1 MQKWLKRLGWLLG
14 LAMVIMGVFAGMNR
28 LHILMSGNIRYYQRT
43 KPYNPNEGGV
53 NQKLFSKPQLQ
64 TLTLQ
69 TLTRLTHGN
78 KYTGNASLA
87 RVATDYTYRQSGQNI
102 QNFMGS
108 DGVLQLY
115 NESKLMRTPMVKD
128 AATFWNKVAG
138 ETIVQVVDKARA
150 SDEVIH
156 DSQTKQKYLGGQH
169 YDGTGIQ
176 FFPKNWQSQGFST
189 QDNQV
194 NREAVL
200 IREIGH
206 ALGIPDLGGGPA
218 GENAGREGYITTE
231 VMGVWETG
239 PNRLP
244 ANRRGIRSTP
254 MDAAAL
260 AIAGTSWQ
268 RPQRVATSVLSGHQL
283 TVVYHSGRVAVIK

>member
-1 MQKWLKRLGWLLG
+1 MQKKWMKRIGWLLG
-14 LAMVIMGVFAGMNR
+14 LALVITGVFVGMNR
-28 LHILMSGNIRYYQRT
+28 LHVLMYGNVRYYQRT
-43 KPYNPNEGGV
+43 KPYNPTEGVV
-53 NQKLFSKPQLQ
+53 NQKIFSKSQLR
-64 TLTLQ
+64 
-69 TLTRLTHGN
+69 TLTRMTHGT
-78 KYTGNASLA
+78 KYTGNTSLD

-115 NESKLMRTPMVKD
+115 NESKLMSTPMVKD

-138 ETIVQVVDKARA
+138 KPVVRVVDSARA

-176 FFPKNWQSQGFST
+176 FFSKNWQSQGFSK
-189 QDNQV
+189 QADRD

-206 ALGIPDLGGGPA
+206 ALGIPNLGGGPA
-218 GENAGREGYITTE
+218 GEAAGRTGYITTE

-244 ANRRGIRSTP
+244 ANRQGIRSTP

-260 AIAGTSWQ
+260 TLAGTSWQ
-268 RPQRVATSVLSGHQL
+268 RPQRVSTGALTGQPRVVTYHVGHV
-283 TVVYHSGRVAVIK
+283 TVNN